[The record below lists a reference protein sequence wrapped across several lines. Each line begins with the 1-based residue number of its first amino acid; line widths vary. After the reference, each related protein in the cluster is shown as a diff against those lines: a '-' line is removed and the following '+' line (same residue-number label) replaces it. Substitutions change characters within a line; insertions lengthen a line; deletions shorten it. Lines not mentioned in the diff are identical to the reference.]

1 MTVPTAITIGNF
13 DGVHIGHAALVARAR
28 QHAGANGR
36 VLALAFDPHPLTRV
50 APAAAPARLTSFE
63 HRTALLRELGAD
75 DVIRLQ
81 PSDEFL
87 NTSPR
92 EFIER
97 VVSTY
102 HPTAIIEGAD
112 FHFGKGRAGNVE
124 TLRQLGPLLGF
135 GVDVVN
141 AVGVAISDHT
151 IVRASSTMI
160 RWLIAHGRVRDAANL
175 LGRSYELHGT
185 VERGDQRG
193 RTIGFPTA
201 NLHQPADS
209 AHPTDTLLLPA
220 DGVYACIAR
229 MPDGHRLPAAVNIGS
244 RPTFQGMDRRVEA
257 HIVDPRSGAPASGL
271 AEYGWP
277 LTLEFLAFVRDQV
290 RFPGIE
296 ALRQQL
302 ERDRRACLTI
312 ARDLLDSPTAATP
325 AATGDCAR

>member
-1 MTVPTAITIGNF
+1 MTAPTAITIGNF
-13 DGVHIGHAALVARAR
+13 DGVHVGHAALIARAR
-28 QHAGANGR
+28 LHAGPHGR
-36 VLALAFDPHPLTRV
+36 VLALAFDPHPLTQI

-63 HRTALLRELGAD
+63 HRASLLRELGAD
-75 DVIRLQ
+75 QVIRLQ

-87 NTSPR
+87 NTAPR

-97 VVSTY
+97 LVATY
-102 HPTAIIEGAD
+102 HPTAVVEGAD
-112 FHFGKGRAGNVE
+112 FHFGKGRAGNIA
-124 TLRQLGPLLGF
+124 TLRELGTSLGF
-135 GVDVVN
+135 AVDVVD

-160 RWLIAHGRVRDAANL
+160 RWLVANGRVTDAAHL
-175 LGRSYELHGT
+175 LGRCYELLGT

-201 NLHQPADS
+201 NLHQPSDHA
-209 AHPTDTLLLPA
+209 AALLPPA
-220 DGVYACIAR
+220 DGVYSCIAR
-229 MPDGHRLPAAVNIGS
+229 LPDGRRLPAAVNIGS
-244 RPTFQGMDRRVEA
+244 RPTFQGIDRRVEA
-257 HIVDPRSGAPASGL
+257 HVIDPRTGAPAANLGD
-271 AEYGWP
+271 YGWP
-277 LTLEFLAFVRDQV
+277 LALEFVAFVRDQL

-312 ARDLLDSPTAATP
+312 ARDLLDSTPAATP

>member
-1 MTVPTAITIGNF
+1 VTAPSAITIGNF
-13 DGVHIGHAALVARAR
+13 DGVHVGHAALIARAR
-28 QHAGANGR
+28 RHAGERGR
-36 VLALAFDPHPLTRV
+36 VLALAFDPHPLTRI

-63 HRTALLRELGAD
+63 HRAALLRELGAD
-75 DVIRLQ
+75 EVVRLQ

-87 NTSPR
+87 STSPR

-97 VVSTY
+97 VVATY
-102 HPTAIIEGAD
+102 RPVAIVEGAD
-112 FHFGKGRAGNVE
+112 FHFGKGRAGSIA
-124 TLRQLGPLLGF
+124 TLRELGAALGF
-135 GVDVVN
+135 AVDIVD

-160 RWLIAHGRVRDAANL
+160 RWLIAHGRVTDASNL
-175 LGRSYELHGT
+175 LGRNYELLGT

-201 NLHQPADS
+201 NLHQPGD
-209 AHPTDTLLLPA
+209 PTTALLLPA

-229 MPDGHRLPAAVNIGS
+229 LPDGRRLPAAVNIGS
-244 RPTFQGMDRRVEA
+244 RPTFQGLDRRVEA
-257 HIVDPRSGAPASGL
+257 HVIDGRTGAPAAGL

-277 LTLEFLAFVRDQV
+277 LALEFVAFVRDQV

-302 ERDRRACLTI
+302 ERDRRACL
-312 ARDLLDSPTAATP
+312 ALASDLLDSSAATP

>member
-28 QHAGANGR
+28 HHAGATGR

-50 APAAAPARLTSFE
+50 APAAAPARLTSFD

-75 DVIRLQ
+75 EVIRLQ

-102 HPTAIIEGAD
+102 RPNAIIEGAD

-175 LGRSYELHGT
+175 LGRCYELHGS

-201 NLHQPADS
+201 NLHQTGD
-209 AHPTDTLLLPA
+209 PTNALLLPA
-220 DGVYACIAR
+220 DGVYACVAR
-229 MPDGHRLPAAVNIGS
+229 LPHGERLPAAVNIGS
-244 RPTFQGMDRRVEA
+244 RPTFQGVDRRVEA
-257 HIVDPRSGAPASGL
+257 HVIDPRTGSPASGL

-277 LTLEFLAFVRDQV
+277 LALEFVAFVRDQV

-302 ERDRRACLTI
+302 ERDRRACLAA
-312 ARDLLDSPTAATP
+312 ARDLIDSPTAATP